1 MRTRTRFLM
10 VAAAAVCGAFGQSAI
25 SPRFEVVSIKPNPQ
39 GPADFRGVE
48 PVSALPGGRL
58 IAERAQLRYFIQY
71 AYGVK
76 PFQLVGG
83 PGWIDSAYYDIDA
96 KAEDNPSESE
106 MRLMMQALL
115 EDRFQLK
122 ARRETR
128 VLPVYE
134 LTAAKGGLKLPPPKP
149 GGCLSPDPNAPPP
162 PPVPGRGTPCGHA
175 LIMLSPS
182 GGRLLGG
189 QVSMPELVRIL
200 SNVLARTVID
210 KTGFTGTF
218 DVRLEFS
225 PDEALGGLPAPAGP
239 NDPKVPTI
247 PPDPNHPTIFAAI
260 QEQLG
265 IKVESA
271 KGPVEIVV
279 IDRVERPSV
288 N

>member
-1 MRTRTRFLM
+1 MHSGTRFLLA
-10 VAAAAVCGAFGQSAI
+10 AAAAVSSAFGQSAVA
-25 SPRFEVVSIKPNPQ
+25 PRFEVVSIKLNPQ

-48 PVSALPGGRL
+48 PVRTLPGGRL

-76 PFQLVGG
+76 PFQLLGG

-96 KAEDNPSESE
+96 KAEGNPSGSE
-106 MRLMMQALL
+106 VRLMMQALL

-128 VLPVYE
+128 ELPVYE

-162 PPVPGRGTPCGHA
+162 PPAPGRGTPCGHA

-189 QVSMPELVRIL
+189 QVSMPELARVL

-210 KTGFTGTF
+210 KTGFTGSF
-218 DVRLEFS
+218 DVGLEFS
-225 PDEALGGLPAPAGP
+225 PDEALAGLPIPAGP
-239 NDPKVPTI
+239 NDPRI
-247 PPDPNHPTIFAAI
+247 PSVSADPGKPSIFGAM

-271 KGPVEIVV
+271 KGPVEVIL
-279 IDRVERPSV
+279 IDRVEKPAE